1 MWQVFVNSE
10 LLAPGAYELNPDRG
24 HFHLRLLRQHLP
36 SGVEF
41 EAVVSWE
48 ARRVDVFVP
57 LTTVDVM
64 AQAIDV
70 DVFKVVC
77 SAYKRSVS
85 DEKL

>member
-1 MWQVFVNSE
+1 MWKVFVNGEQLS
-10 LLAPGAYELNPDRG
+10 PSAYELDPDRNR
-24 HFHLRLLRQHLP
+24 FHLRLLRQHLP
-36 SGVEF
+36 SGADF

-48 ARRVDVFVP
+48 AQRVDVFVP

-77 SAYKRSVS
+77 SAHNQERVQ
-85 DEKL
+85 